1 MNSSGCISPRFILS
15 IEWSNDLI
23 WSEDSGLSLM
33 LVLLFRLVVFWI
45 QLFSDIASSVEQDVS
60 DQTARSDQVLSDGS
74 EKGS

>member
-1 MNSSGCISPRFILS
+1 
-15 IEWSNDLI
+15 
-23 WSEDSGLSLM
+23 M

-60 DQTARSDQVLSDGS
+60 DQTARSDLVLSDGS